1 MAEDC
6 GGIRSIPGDFVTARN
21 RDKKFAQNLL
31 YSLLS
36 IGKQKKVAS
45 KRHNIFGVVEFR
57 EPKTFVKD

>member
-31 YSLLS
+31 
-36 IGKQKKVAS
+36 KPAVNWETKKVAF